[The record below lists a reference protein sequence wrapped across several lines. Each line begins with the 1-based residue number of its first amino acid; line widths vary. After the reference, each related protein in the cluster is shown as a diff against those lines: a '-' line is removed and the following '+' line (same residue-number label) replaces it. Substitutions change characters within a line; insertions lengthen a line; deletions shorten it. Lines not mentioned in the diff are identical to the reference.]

1 MVDGMVGFWQSTLQA
16 LRLANSHLLFLFS
29 FGFDCGLTF
38 YQIGIIGEG
47 RGWTDGWMDGNKV
60 DGL

>member
-1 MVDGMVGFWQSTLQA
+1 MEWWDSGKVLFRRYV
-16 LRLANSHLLFLFS
+16 LRTATFFS
-29 FGFDCGLTF
+29 FFSFCFDCGLTF